1 MQRIPEPE
9 LMDDPVQAEA
19 YAAAD
24 FDEAHSRVVA
34 TFDACFA
41 DAGVTGRILD
51 LGCGPGDISLR
62 FAARYPA
69 CTVTGVDGSAA
80 MIRLANRRRAIDAAG
95 DRVAFVEGSIPG
107 APIPAVRYA
116 AIISNSLLH
125 HLHRPQ
131 VLWETVAS
139 YADPDTRIYVVDLRR
154 PQSTDM
160 ARRLVEEYAAG
171 EPDILRRDFY
181 NSLCAAFTPRE
192 VEMQLAAAGLD
203 GLSVQV
209 ISDRHLAVHGT
220 LARGMPRGRTG
231 GSRDT

>member
-24 FDEAHSRVVA
+24 FDEAHSRIVA
-34 TFDACFA
+34 AFEACFP

-80 MIRLANRRRAIDAAG
+80 MIRLANRRRTIDAAG

-220 LARGMPRGRTG
+220 LARGMP
-231 GSRDT
+231 

>member
-24 FDEAHSRVVA
+24 FDEAHSRIVE

-80 MIRLANRRRAIDAAG
+80 MIRLANRRRTIDAAG

-220 LARGMPRGRTG
+220 LARGMP
-231 GSRDT
+231 

>member
-9 LMDDPVQAEA
+9 LMDDPAQAEA

-24 FDEAHSRVVA
+24 FAEAHSRIV
-34 TFDACFA
+34 DAFA
-41 DAGVTGRILD
+41 DCFPAGGIEGCILD
-51 LGCGPGDISLR
+51 LGCGPGDISFR

-80 MIRLANRRRAIDAAG
+80 MLRLASRRRAVDAAG
-95 DRVAFVEGSIPG
+95 DRVAFIEGCIPG
-107 APIPAVRYA
+107 VPIPEVRYT

-125 HLHRPQ
+125 HLHRPE
-131 VLWETVAS
+131 VLWETIVS
-139 YADPDTRIYVVDLRR
+139 YAGTGTLIYVVDLRR
-154 PQSTDM
+154 PQTTDA

-171 EPDILRRDFY
+171 ESGILRRDFY

-192 VEMQLAAAGLD
+192 VETQLAAAGLG
-203 GLSVQV
+203 GLSVDV

-220 LARGMPRGRTG
+220 F
-231 GSRDT
+231 SRDTP